1 MPAVTD
7 LDRAWQC
14 PASAPRSDSGGHQAR
29 DHARHGMRASRIEG
43 SDGALCL
50 SAIAQ
55 KFPEFADCLV
65 VI

>member
-1 MPAVTD
+1 MPAVTG

-14 PASAPRSDSGGHQAR
+14 PASALRPDSGGHQAR

-43 SDGALCL
+43 SGGALCF

-55 KFPEFADCLV
+55 KFPEFADRLV